1 MSHTVAITR
10 AAWSD
15 LERIVD
21 WIADHDSPESANHVL
36 DRLLEAT
43 QSISE
48 SPFRGSRPRELPP
61 GMPGEYRQVF
71 FKPDRVIYKVLE
83 EAVVIYVIADGRRHL
98 KSLLFQ
104 RLTSE

>member
-1 MSHTVAITR
+1 
-10 AAWSD
+10 
-15 LERIVD
+15 
-21 WIADHDSPESANHVL
+21 
-36 DRLLEAT
+36 
-43 QSISE
+43 
-48 SPFRGSRPRELPP
+48 
-61 GMPGEYRQVF
+61 MPGEYRQVF